1 MSIILLGFSPL
12 SSRIKGFDVKL
23 HPLSSIIVGNFYE
36 FQLGSRCPRMA
47 KGIPKAGQRAPK
59 GTPKGTTGAQRESKG
74 SPKSQKEPQVGPG
87 GAKGGPKTPKG
98 SQRERYISKNSRSTA
113 QADVMLISPVD
124 HWAHEKEEEEEELPP
139 EAWLRTN

>member
-12 SSRIKGFDVKL
+12 SSRIKGVDVKL
-23 HPLSSIIVGNFYE
+23 HPLSSIIVGICYE
-36 FQLGSRCPRMA
+36 FQLGSRCPRLA
-47 KGIPKAGQRAPK
+47 KGIPKAGQREPK
-59 GTPKGTTGAQRESKG
+59 GIPKGTTGAQRESKG

-113 QADVMLISPVD
+113 QADVMLICMGAFSAYPKTQIS
-124 HWAHEKEEEEEELPP
+124 ETK
-139 EAWLRTN
+139 

>member
-1 MSIILLGFSPL
+1 MFLGFSPL
-12 SSRIKGFDVKL
+12 SSRIKGFDIKVY
-23 HPLSSIIVGNFYE
+23 PLSSIMVGNFYE

-47 KGIPKAGQRAPK
+47 KGIPKAGQREPK

-113 QADVMLISPVD
+113 QADVMLICVVLGFAQQHVPLPV
-124 HWAHEKEEEEEELPP
+124 HCF
-139 EAWLRTN
+139 RT